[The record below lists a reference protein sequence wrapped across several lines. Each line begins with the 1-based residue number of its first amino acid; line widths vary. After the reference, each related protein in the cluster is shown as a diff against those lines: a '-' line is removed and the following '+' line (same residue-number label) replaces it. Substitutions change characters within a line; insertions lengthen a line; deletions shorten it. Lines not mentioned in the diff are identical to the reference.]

1 MEVPNGGR
9 GAVRSPITVIICCY
23 CCLGAQAD
31 VPLDTNY
38 RFPVVA
44 KVQGQ
49 AGTDWRTEACVTN
62 LADDPIEIRVAL
74 EGSPPH
80 VTYVELNGHVTACSE
95 DVVAELFQLTD
106 YTGWM
111 SILIEEHHGS
121 KALPAI
127 AAGVKIYNAA
137 SHGTYGQEIQPI
149 HFCNGVDE
157 LEAYFGIVSGV
168 QNWGVPGGS
177 GFRTNIGATSLELFG
192 QPQVVTVVVRGP
204 NGASRWLE
212 QFELSNMHS
221 HQISLPPSVAVH
233 DGYLTIRSERRMAAW
248 VSIVDNV
255 TGDAVFRVPIQVETS
270 DIHGLGE
277 VSDEAVSGLGAD

>member
-1 MEVPNGGR
+1 MMR
-9 GAVRSPITVIICCY
+9 ISIMVIICCC

-31 VPLDTNY
+31 VPLDTAY

-44 KVQGQ
+44 KVLGQ

-62 LADDPIEIRVAL
+62 LADGPIEIRVAL

-80 VTYVELNGHVTACSE
+80 VRYVELNGHQTVCSE

-111 SILIEEHHGS
+111 SFLIEQWDHVA

-127 AAGVKIYNAA
+127 TASVKIYNDT
-137 SHGTYGQEIQPI
+137 SQGTYGQEIQPI

-168 QNWGVPGGS
+168 QNWGVPGES
-177 GFRTNIGATSLELFG
+177 GFRTNIGATPLGLFG
-192 QPQVVTVVVRGP
+192 PFQVVTVEVRGP
-204 NGASRWLE
+204 NGASRWRE
-212 QFELSNMHS
+212 QFELDHFHS
-221 HQISLPPSVAVH
+221 HQFSLPPSVVVY

-248 VSIVDNV
+248 VSIVDNR
-255 TGDAVFRVPIQVETS
+255 TGDGIFRVPIQVETS
-270 DIHGLGE
+270 DINPLGG
-277 VSDEAVSGLGAD
+277 VSEAVLDDLPVD